1 MHRDP
6 KVPEKPDENI
16 TRVYNALGNSY
27 RRQIVDILKER
38 GKAGFKELHDTLNIS
53 VGALYHHLEAL
64 EGLVAQ
70 DPDKKYLLTDQGRS
84 AIENFSVSEE
94 KIATA
99 PAHSPLGETRLGF
112 LSKEILLGR
121 AVFNYLNR
129 ESIRSLPL
137 AILIVLFGGW
147 VSSQTNLEPLL
158 LFYLSPSPG
167 LSRAW
172 FLVLFPLGWLATF
185 ALTDVLTIA
194 IFKRKG
200 GEISLLNGTAFAML
214 PLLVVPGIFF
224 IAQSLGT
231 SVRTENFLIVLLPI
245 ALQVWV
251 VCLLS
256 GAISISKGLKIER
269 SAVVSLGVIYLNI
282 LVLVAALQLGIF

>member
-1 MHRDP
+1 M
-6 KVPEKPDENI
+6 PEKTEENI
-16 TRVYNALGNSY
+16 TRVYSALGNPY

-38 GKAGFKELHDTLNIS
+38 GKAGFKELHDTLKIS
-53 VGALYHHLEAL
+53 VGAVYHHLETL
-64 EGLVAQ
+64 EGLVDQ
-70 DPDKKYLLTDQGRS
+70 GPDKKYILTDRGRS
-84 AIENFSVSEE
+84 AIETLSVSEE

-99 PAHSPLGETRLGF
+99 RAYGSLGETRLRF

-129 ESIRSLPL
+129 EPIRSLPL
-137 AILIVLFGGW
+137 AVIIVLFGGW

-158 LFYLSPSPG
+158 LFYLNPSPG

-172 FLVLFPLGWLATF
+172 FLLLFPLGWLATF
-185 ALTDVLTIA
+185 AITDILTIA

-200 GEISLLNGTAFAML
+200 GDISLLNGTEFAML

-224 IAQSLGT
+224 FAQSLAT
-231 SVRTENFLIVLLPI
+231 TVRTENLLIVLLPI

-256 GAISISKGLKIER
+256 SAISFSKGLKMER
-269 SAVVSLGVIYLNI
+269 SAVVSLAVIYLNI
-282 LVLVAALQLGIF
+282 LALVATLQLGIF